1 MPKQVDARAV
11 QAVLYGVYKAL
22 HGIAGASSAAIMRR
36 AAPDILEA
44 LGLFGVPL
52 GNVSSVEKLQ
62 ETLSQTMVS
71 AGCCDGMAFKLE
83 GKKLTCSITNCTF
96 FDLTMELKK
105 RDIPPFG
112 CPFAALTLAIADK
125 SLNKNARVVLLEP
138 TKGGKPGDT
147 TLVVELHDRE
157 PRG

>member
-1 MPKQVDARAV
+1 VPKQIDARAV

-22 HGIAGASSAAIMRR
+22 HSIAGASSAAIMRR

-44 LGLFGVPL
+44 LGLFGVSL

-62 ETLSQTMVS
+62 ETLAETMVS
-71 AGCCDGMAFKLE
+71 AGCCDKMDFSLE
-83 GKKLTCSITNCTF
+83 GAKLTCKITNCTF

-105 RDIPPFG
+105 KNIPPFG

-125 SLNKNARVVLLEP
+125 ALNKNARVIFLEP
-138 TKGGKPGDT
+138 TKGGMPGDT
-147 TLVVELHDRE
+147 TLVVELHDRA
-157 PRG
+157 